1 MLDTI
6 SDPDTSRLA
15 NNLSVVDLISYSVKD
30 RVITQNLDRYD
41 RASLLLNEIDRSLRL
56 EHTNKPT
63 ILRTFCGVL
72 KTQDNQ
78 NLSTIAQHMLDEL
91 NSGRSRII
99 HTIIS

>member
-6 SDPDTSRLA
+6 SDPDTNRLA

-56 EHTNKPT
+56 EHTNKLT
-63 ILRTFCGVL
+63 ILKTFCGVL

-78 NLSTIAQHMLDEL
+78 NLSTIAQRMLDEL
-91 NSGRSRII
+91 NSGR
-99 HTIIS
+99 